1 MTLIWK
7 LLTVNIKISLRCNY
21 YITNILEMRPKTQIE
36 LTIGKKKYKPSSE
49 MIAKKRLKA
58 VINKDSK
65 SNKKI
70 SRRIKWN
77 EITYL

>member
-1 MTLIWK
+1 
-7 LLTVNIKISLRCNY
+7 
-21 YITNILEMRPKTQIE
+21 
-36 LTIGKKKYKPSSE
+36 